1 MRTTSRTIVVA
12 LATLAL
18 VAGVVGS
25 AIAGPGKPGNR
36 TIAEIAGGSDDFDYL
51 VAALQATGL
60 DAALDSDD
68 ATYTVFAP
76 TDAAFERV
84 ADELAAAGIGD
95 GTVGT
100 LLTFLVQQ
108 GLADDVL
115 LYHVSDGRR
124 FSNSVVPMVGT
135 RSISTLLGPR
145 LWVTTGGQVVD
156 ASAATSNAA
165 ITAPNINAS
174 NGVIHVIDNVLVP
187 LS

>member
-1 MRTTSRTIVVA
+1 MRTASRSIVLV

-25 AIAGPGKPGNR
+25 AIAGPGKPGTQ
-36 TIAEIAGGSDDFDYL
+36 TITEIAAASDDFDYL

-60 DAALDSDD
+60 DEALDSDD
-68 ATYTVFAP
+68 STYTVFAP

-84 ADELAAAGIGD
+84 ADELAIAGVGD

-115 LYHVSDGRR
+115 LYHVADGRR
-124 FSNSVVPMVGT
+124 FSNSVLPKAGT
-135 RSISTLLGPR
+135 RSIATLLGPR
-145 LWVTTGGQVVD
+145 LWVTTAGQVVD
-156 ASAATSNAA
+156 ASPATSNAA
-165 ITAPNINAS
+165 IAVPDINAS
-174 NGVIHVIDNVLVP
+174 NGVIHVIDDVLVP